1 MRHAHNWC
9 RPIQLAL
16 LCLPALTEW
25 TSHPVDIHRC
35 PGTGELLKIA
45 TSNWWC
51 PRRCGGTPFPIWT
64 VRQHLLVQHFFA
76 LSQTLTLIIFHFP
89 KRHMSSRNPGHP
101 AGCLQPYSRRLPGCV
116 RVHGWQRRTC
126 VIFLLR
132 NISNAHN
139 AHIPSCHI

>member
-64 VRQHLLVQHFFA
+64 VRQHLLVQPFFRFEPNTHFDHFSFSKA
-76 LSQTLTLIIFHFP
+76 THELSQP
-89 KRHMSSRNPGHP
+89 RPSSRMSAAVFQETAWMC
-101 AGCLQPYSRRLPGCV
+101 AGA
-116 RVHGWQRRTC
+116 RVTASDLRD
-126 VIFLLR
+126 IF
-132 NISNAHN
+132 IKKY
-139 AHIPSCHI
+139 IKCT